1 MSIGPVG
8 TAISAAG
15 SPLAQTK
22 GAEVE
27 RAREEVGAE
36 RRQVYYDEMAEAAAG
51 VGEPDGEDHE
61 TSERDG
67 DGRRVGRPAG
77 RREPYRLARHTA
89 EQRPDPSERELARLD
104 GMKRG
109 EHQACNLGG
118 TFGTARR
125 GRSVDGSRHHAIYQD
140 ARDGQRLRVRQLL

>member
-8 TAISAAG
+8 TAVSAAG
-15 SPLAQTK
+15 SPLAQMK

-27 RAREEVGAE
+27 RAREEVGAG

-67 DGRRVGRPAG
+67 DGQRAWEDQP
-77 RREPYRLARHTA
+77 EPESHTGSPGIR
-89 EQRPDPSERELARLD
+89 QSKDPTHQSGNLLD
-104 GMKRG
+104 LTG
-109 EHQACNLGG
+109 
-118 TFGTARR
+118 
-125 GRSVDGSRHHAIYQD
+125 
-140 ARDGQRLRVRQLL
+140 